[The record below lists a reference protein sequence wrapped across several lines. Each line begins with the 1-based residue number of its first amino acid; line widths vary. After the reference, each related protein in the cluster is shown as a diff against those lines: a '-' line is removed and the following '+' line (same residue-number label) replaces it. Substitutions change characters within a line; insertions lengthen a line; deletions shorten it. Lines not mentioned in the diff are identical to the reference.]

1 MNIEDFPLCCGIK
14 VITDFGHTGCTGGN
28 NIDYKSWEEGWYAPD
43 EDEIEGYITKKIE
56 MYKNHGYSML
66 MAVLNNDQKP
76 IVGPV
81 LEKHGF
87 VLYESAPNPRH
98 GDSVCHLYIHVLNPS
113 KKVESNEKPQQTTQ
127 SSLRRGAVTAD
138 RF

>member
-14 VITDFGHTGCTGGN
+14 VITDFGHTGCTEGDN
-28 NIDYKSWEEGWYAPD
+28 RDYHEGDDEWYAPD
-43 EDEIEGYITKKIE
+43 EDEIEGYITRRIE
-56 MYKNHGYSML
+56 IYKNNGNSML

-87 VLYESAPNPRH
+87 ALCESAPNPKH
-98 GDSVCHLYIHVLNPS
+98 GASICHLYIHVLNPS
-113 KKVESNEKPQQTTQ
+113 KKVGSNEKSQQATEGSFR
-127 SSLRRGAVTAD
+127 SSLGSA
-138 RF
+138 